1 MTAQHVPHTP
11 LWRKVLSLPH
21 TRLGW
26 WALGLAGP
34 ALVITSFYWL
44 SDVFDLGD
52 GEITGVFE
60 ALLVLAWLLTA
71 VAGGVVAF
79 IAELRD
85 RSLLLLI
92 AQVPGLIISAFI
104 VWDPS
109 LHTGRGRDRWAG
121 FDPPRRL
128 ALGHLEPHKH
138 LRARE
143 ERRANFLERRQREV
157 RRTRLPRRRSWPAG
171 SRLGLRVWPLPIGRR
186 PRPTP
191 GVL

>member
-11 LWRKVLSLPH
+11 LWRKFLSLPH

-92 AQVPGLIISAFI
+92 AQVPGLIIFAFI
-104 VWDPS
+104 VWIPVSIQAGGETDGRVSIPLAVS
-109 LHTGRGRDRWAG
+109 LWAISN
-121 FDPPRRL
+121 L
-128 ALGHLEPHKH
+128 TNIYV
-138 LRARE
+138 RE
-143 ERRANFLERRQREV
+143 KSGER
-157 RRTRLPRRRSWPAG
+157 TS
-171 SRLGLRVWPLPIGRR
+171 
-186 PRPTP
+186 
-191 GVL
+191 